1 MMSWSSTDLSNQFE
15 KIVFQVKSP
24 CSITTRP
31 DLAKR
36 AGETWLIVQV
46 SKISLTLVDKWRSS
60 PEGRFKWLEL
70 VMDSMDSVQDG
81 SRGPSNISHK
91 GLLPACLS
99 LIILIKLQAWWSQNY
114 AIFKPPNWGSYRFA
128 RLQKVV
134 LLRSAKVSPV

>member
-1 MMSWSSTDLSNQFE
+1 MADSNSPNLKAEPLLHFMISWSSTDLSNQFE

-31 DLAKR
+31 DLAKS

-46 SKISLTLVDKWRSS
+46 SKISLTLVDKLRSS

-70 VMDSMDSVQDG
+70 VMDSMDSVQEG

-99 LIILIKLQAWWSQNY
+99 LIILVKLQAWWSQNY
-114 AIFKPPNWGSYRFA
+114 VIFKPPNRM
-128 RLQKVV
+128 
-134 LLRSAKVSPV
+134 

>member
-70 VMDSMDSVQDG
+70 VMDSMDSVQEG

-99 LIILIKLQAWWSQNY
+99 LIILVKLQAWLSQNY
-114 AIFKPPNWGSYRFA
+114 AIFKPPKWM
-128 RLQKVV
+128 
-134 LLRSAKVSPV
+134 